1 VDGIRLLDD
10 MLGDGYWPGSA
21 TLCAGP
27 SGIGKTLM
35 SLHFITSGA
44 ALGEPSVIA
53 SLQEN
58 PSQLELVAR
67 SFSWTLDGVIE
78 VLYRSPVDSLADLQF
93 ASGDRTRFREYM
105 YSPPSASPAPA
116 SACS

>member
-1 VDGIRLLDD
+1 

-35 SLHFITSGA
+35 GLHFIVEGA
-44 ALGEPSVIA
+44 AHGEPGVIA

-58 PSQLELVAR
+58 PSQLERVAR
-67 SFSWTLDGVIE
+67 SFSLDARRRRRGDV
-78 VLYRSPVDSLADLQF
+78 PLA
-93 ASGDRTRFREYM
+93 GRHPDR
-105 YSPPSASPAPA
+105 
-116 SACS
+116 